1 MQLDLKRVRDNA
13 RQATSEDLLD
23 RLTVYAPEMEPAALE
38 IIEEELRG
46 RGIGTAEILSHAE
59 EREKEVLRRE
69 DGSCR
74 TCSFCE
80 RPAVAEGLGWHRL
93 WGRIPVF
100 LRYFYYCAEHK
111 PATGA
116 EEETAEQ

>member
-23 RLTVYAPEMEPAALE
+23 RLTVYAAEMEPAALE

-46 RGIGTAEILSHAE
+46 RGIGTEQIRSHAE
-59 EREKEVLRRE
+59 EREREVLRRE

-74 TCSFCE
+74 RCSFCE
-80 RPAVAEGLGWHRL
+80 RPAIAEGLGWHRL

-100 LRYFYYCAEHK
+100 LRYLYYCAEHK
-111 PATGA
+111 PATGP
-116 EEETAEQ
+116 EEETAE